1 MKKNIIIYLGFAVA
15 LVSFVNSC
23 SKDSEFLKEEPK
35 TIYVKENA
43 FDKASQLDAALV
55 RAYIKFDNMNTIA
68 PLSFLLSEGFAGDVA
83 SNLLHGDGSDVLGGT
98 RGESSAATGFNN
110 YWALQSTNGEV
121 LSVWTSLYQL
131 ASYANLVLDGMTLVK
146 DLDPAQASYIEAQAK
161 FFIGWSY
168 LRLAECFGGVPIQ
181 KEFSEELKF
190 DYERATRAE
199 TYTYAIENLQAAVAG
214 LPEKPA
220 QNGRAGKGI
229 ANHFLAEAYLGRGIE
244 TNSSADYT
252 AAINAANA
260 VITAHPIMT
269 RRFGARS
276 NPADMGSSNGV
287 PNYRPD
293 GTPYFDL
300 FVKGNYSAAS
310 GNTESL
316 MVFEQSEYATQSIYG
331 GYQNAFAVTCG
342 PAFRDLQWS
351 EAKIAEHKAAGVD
364 AGSPWMGPDFDQV
377 NFPGGP
383 LGIHLTGS
391 WGIIGSTDY
400 SDEDVWEG
408 DLAVDDRNNQNVR
421 YNPVVMTTSSPYY
434 MQPVEKD
441 WLAMPAALSRVSG
454 KYTTFDLW
462 GWDMDHCPMMAF
474 GVYFCFQYGRDWYI
488 ARSAETYLLRA
499 EAKLRGGDADGAL
512 ADINFVRGRANA
524 NPLPSAD
531 LYTILDERAR
541 ELAWEEMR
549 WPTLLRMGGNGSNEV
564 MKTQLMHHSLG
575 TEDVPMFAG
584 QNFPEWTL
592 FPIPFDVIALNTEA
606 VIEQNPGYK

>member
-1 MKKNIIIYLGFAVA
+1 MKKNIIISLGFVAALLSVAV
-15 LVSFVNSC
+15 SC
-23 SKDSEFLKEEPK
+23 AKDSDFLKEDPK

-43 FDKASQLDAALV
+43 FEKSSQLDAALV
-55 RAYIKFDNMNTIA
+55 RAYIKFDEMNA
-68 PLSFLLSEGFAGDVA
+68 FSNAFMGGEPA

-98 RGESSAATGFNN
+98 RGAMAAATGFNN
-110 YWALQSTNGEV
+110 YWSLQSTNGDI
-121 LSVWTSLYQL
+121 LNLWTSLYQL
-131 ASYANLVLDGMTLVK
+131 AAYGNLVLDGMTLVEG
-146 DLDPAQASYIEAQAK
+146 LDASEAAYIEAQAK

-181 KEFSEELKF
+181 KTFSEELKF
-190 DYERATRAE
+190 DYERSSRAE

-214 LPEKPA
+214 LPDKPA

-269 RRFGARS
+269 KRFGARS

-300 FVKGNYSAAS
+300 FVKGNYGAAS

-316 MVFEQSEYATQSIYG
+316 MVYEQPEYANASIYG
-331 GYQNAFAVTCG
+331 GNMLMYAVTCG
-342 PAFRDLQWS
+342 PAFRDLIWS
-351 EAKIAEHKAAGVD
+351 EAKVAEHKAAGVPED
-364 AGSPWMGPDFDQV
+364 VIGSPWGFPGFDFAS
-377 NFPGGP
+377 FPGGP

-391 WGIIGSTDY
+391 WGMIGATDY
-400 SDEDVWEG
+400 SDEDVWAG
-408 DLAVDDRNNQNVR
+408 TLAADDRNNQNIR
-421 YNPVVMTTSSPYY
+421 YNPVVMTTFSPFYG
-434 MQPVEKD
+434 QPVEKD
-441 WLAMPAALSRVSG
+441 WLAEPAALSRVSG
-454 KYTTFDLW
+454 KYTTFDIW
-462 GWDMDHCPMMAF
+462 GWDLAHCAFMAV
-474 GVYFCFQYGRDWYI
+474 GVEFCYQYGRDWYI

-499 EAKLRGGDADGAL
+499 EAKLRSGDADGAL

-524 NPLPSAD
+524 NPLPSVD

-564 MKTQLMHHSLG
+564 MKTQLMNHSLG

-584 QNFPEWTL
+584 QTFPDWTL
-592 FPIPFDVIALNTEA
+592 FPIPFDVIALNTGA
-606 VIEQNPGYK
+606 VIEQNPGWK